1 MLCSL
6 PLCKSGFDYSDEPKR
21 SKKQTEPH
29 PAQPLPPTAPP
40 DPSQPSGTS
49 PAELAK
55 QLEGVVYEDFDP
67 LLLKQNESLQ
77 KLEFD
82 TYDAA
87 LDEFYA
93 KVSNHVHFVLPMTLT
108 CMCIR

>member
-1 MLCSL
+1 MSFICLHKNC
-6 PLCKSGFDYSDEPKR
+6 FHAAADEPKR
-21 SKKQTEPH
+21 GKKQTDPQ

-49 PAELAK
+49 PADLAK
-55 QLEGVVYEDFDP
+55 KLEGVVYEDFDP
-67 LLLKQNESLQ
+67 LLLKQNEALQ

-93 KVSNHVHFVLPMTLT
+93 KAGVA
-108 CMCIR
+108 C